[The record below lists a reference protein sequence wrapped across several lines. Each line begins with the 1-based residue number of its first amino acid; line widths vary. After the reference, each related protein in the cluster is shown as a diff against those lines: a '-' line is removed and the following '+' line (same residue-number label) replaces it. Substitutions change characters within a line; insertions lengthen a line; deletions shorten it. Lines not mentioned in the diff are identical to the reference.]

1 MLPDLTLIFVTALI
15 ILFNSNLCST
25 MLTQQSSRLS
35 TSKSHNHKP
44 SSRSKLSLVSNGIA
58 RAVIDKVI
66 PAIDDGLYPIKRTV
80 GESVTV
86 HADVFADGHD
96 AIAVILRYRNRGE
109 TQWHEQPMEFLGND
123 RWQGEFV
130 TSLVGEMEYAVAA
143 YVDHFLSWQI
153 GFKKRVESGQDA
165 ASLKTEVLIGAEIL
179 GEIAKRASSR
189 DAQHIK
195 AAQASLKKHA
205 GKPEAIPEALSD
217 ALLALA
223 KKYPDPSL
231 ITQSRIYRVT
241 VDPTKAGF
249 STWVEI
255 FPRSWSKTP
264 YRHGTFKD
272 CERLL
277 PDFADMGFDVLYLPP
292 IHPIGLT
299 KRKGKNNSTVAQPDD
314 VGSPWA
320 IGAKEG
326 GHKAIHPKLG
336 TLKDFQRLVKTAKS
350 YGIDIALDIAFQC
363 SPDHPYVKEHP
374 EWFKWRPDGTVQYAE
389 NPPKKYED
397 VLPFYFESRDWKNLW
412 LELKSI
418 FEFWIEQGVKIFRVD
433 NPHTKPFAFWEWCLG
448 ELKRDYPETIFLS
461 EAFTR
466 PKVMYRLAKL
476 GYTQSYTYFTWRNNK
491 RDLQAYLTELTTTD
505 VKEYF
510 RPNFWPNT
518 PDILSEEFL
527 HYAPPSAFML
537 RYALAATL
545 SSNIGIYEPAFS
557 LCINIPLTKGKEE
570 YLDSEKYEIKAWDL
584 SQFNI
589 RPFIKRINQI
599 RKENPALQ
607 QTNNLVFTQ
616 VETAPKVESEYL
628 IAYLKSSG
636 RNHILTVVNHHPTQ
650 TQEGWVRLPLERL
663 GIQEGDSYRVREL
676 ITNTEFVW
684 NKAWNYIRLNPN
696 ELVAAI
702 FRIEPQ

>member
-1 MLPDLTLIFVTALI
+1 MAITKRPTAKSK
-15 ILFNSNLCST
+15 NTANGTST
-25 MLTQQSSRLS
+25 RA
-35 TSKSHNHKP
+35 
-44 SSRSKLSLVSNGIA
+44 SLHHIQNGKM
-58 RAVIDKVI
+58 RAVIDKVL
-66 PAIDDGLYPIKRTV
+66 PCIDGGTYPIKRVV

-86 HADVFADGHD
+86 VADVFADGHD
-96 AIAVILRYRNRGE
+96 TIVVTLRYRNKGE
-109 TQWHEQPMEFLGND
+109 TAWHELPMGFLGND

-143 YVDHFLSWQI
+143 RVDHFLSWQL
-153 GFKKRVESGQDA
+153 GFKKRVEAGQTA
-165 ASLKTEVLIGAEIL
+165 ESLKTEVLIGADLL
-179 GEIAKRASSR
+179 GEIAKRASAD
-189 DAQHIK
+189 DAKKIK
-195 AAQASLKKHA
+195 SLQTSLKKKA
-205 GKPEAIPEALSD
+205 GTAECVSEALSD
-217 ALLALA
+217 TLTRFAAQ
-223 KKYPDPSL
+223 YPDES
-231 ITQSRIYRVT
+231 ITTQSHIYRVT
-241 VDPTKAGF
+241 VDPPKAGF

-255 FPRSWSKTP
+255 FPRSWSQTP
-264 YRHGTFKD
+264 YQHGTFKD

-277 PDFADMGFDVLYLPP
+277 PEFAEMGFDVLYLPP
-292 IHPIGLT
+292 IHPIGIT
-299 KRKGKNNSTVAQPDD
+299 KRKGKNNSTVAQAGD

-320 IGAKEG
+320 IGSKEG
-326 GHKAIHPKLG
+326 GHKAIHPELG
-336 TLKDFQRLVKTAKS
+336 TLEDFRHLVQTAKS
-350 YGIDIALDIAFQC
+350 FGIDIALDIAFQC

-397 VLPFYFESRDWKNLW
+397 VLPFNFETDDWQNLW
-412 LELKSI
+412 LELKSV
-418 FEFWIEQGVKIFRVD
+418 FEFWIQQGVTIFRVD
-433 NPHTKPFAFWEWCLG
+433 NPHTKPFAFWEWCIS
-448 ELKRDYPETIFLS
+448 ELKRNYPETIFLS

-476 GYTQSYTYFTWRNNK
+476 GYTHSYTYFTWRNNK

-505 VKEYF
+505 VKEFF
-510 RPNFWPNT
+510 RPNFWANT

-557 LCINIPLTKGKEE
+557 LCLNKPLMKGKEE
-570 YLDSEKYEIKAWDL
+570 YLDSEKYEIKAWDM

-607 QTNNLVFTQ
+607 QTNNLTFTQ
-616 VETAPKVESEYL
+616 VEIAPQVESEYL

-636 RNHILTVVNHHPTQ
+636 NNHLLTVVNHHPSQ
-650 TQEGWVRLPLERL
+650 AQEGWVRVPLERL
-663 GIQEGDSYRVREL
+663 EIQEGESYRVREL

-702 FRIEPQ
+702 FRIEPE

>member
-1 MLPDLTLIFVTALI
+1 MPTKKRTTSSTTKPIAKALSKPATLARIA
-15 ILFNSNLCST
+15 
-25 MLTQQSSRLS
+25 
-35 TSKSHNHKP
+35 
-44 SSRSKLSLVSNGIA
+44 NGTA
-58 RAVIDKVI
+58 RAVIDKVM
-66 PAIDDGLYPIKRTV
+66 PEIDGGIYPIKRVV
-80 GESVTV
+80 GESITVT
-86 HADVFADGHD
+86 ADVFADGHD
-96 AIAVILRYRNRGE
+96 AIVVTLRYRNKGDKHWNE
-109 TQWHEQPMEFLGND
+109 SPMTFLGND

-130 TSLVGEMEYAVAA
+130 TSRVGEMEYAVAA
-143 YVDHFLSWQI
+143 HVDHFLTWQI

-165 ASLKTEVLIGAEIL
+165 PSLKTEVLIGAEIL
-179 GEIAKRASSR
+179 SDIAKRGSAE
-189 DAQHIK
+189 DARKIK
-195 AAQASLKKHA
+195 AVQASLKKHA
-205 GKPEAIPEALSD
+205 GKPEAISEALSET
-217 ALLALA
+217 LLTLA
-223 KKYPDPSL
+223 QKYPDDAL

-241 VDPTKAGF
+241 VDPLKAGF
-249 STWVEI
+249 STWIEI
-255 FPRSWSKTP
+255 FPRSWSQTP
-264 YRHGTFKD
+264 YKHGTFKD

-292 IHPIGLT
+292 IHPIGFT
-299 KRKGKNNSTVAQPDD
+299 KRKGKNNSTTAQAGD

-326 GHKAIHPKLG
+326 GHKAIHPELG
-336 TLKDFQRLVKTAKS
+336 TLKDFQRFVKTAKS

-397 VLPFYFESRDWKNLW
+397 VLPFNFETEDWKNLW
-412 LELKSI
+412 FELKSV
-418 FEFWIEQGVKIFRVD
+418 FEFWIEHGVTIFRVD
-433 NPHTKPFAFWEWCLG
+433 NPHTKPFAFWEWCLA
-448 ELKRDYPETIFLS
+448 ELKRDYPDTIFLS

-476 GYTQSYTYFTWRNNK
+476 GYTHSYTYFTWRNNK
-491 RDLQAYLTELTTTD
+491 RDLHAYLTELTTTS

-510 RPNFWPNT
+510 RPNFWANT

-527 HYAPPSAFML
+527 HNAPPSAFML

-557 LCINIPLTKGKEE
+557 LCINKPLTKGKEE

-589 RPFIKRINQI
+589 RPFIKRINEI

-607 QTNNLVFTQ
+607 QTKSIVFTE
-616 VETAPKVESEYL
+616 VEIAPKVESEYL

-636 RNHILTVVNHHPTQ
+636 RNHVLSVVNHHPTQ
-650 TQEGWVRLPLERL
+650 TQEGWVRVPLERL

-676 ITNTEFVW
+676 ITNTEFTW
-684 NKAWNYIRLNPN
+684 NKAWNYLRLNPN

-702 FRIEPQ
+702 FRIEPE

>member
-1 MLPDLTLIFVTALI
+1 MPTKKRTTT
-15 ILFNSNLCST
+15 ST
-25 MLTQQSSRLS
+25 T
-35 TSKSHNHKP
+35 KP
-44 SSRSKLSLVSNGIA
+44 SAKASSKPATIERVANGTA
-58 RAVIDKVI
+58 RAVIDKVM
-66 PAIDDGLYPIKRTV
+66 PEIDGGLYPIKRVV
-80 GESVTV
+80 GEPITVT
-86 HADVFADGHD
+86 ADVFADGHD
-96 AIAVILRYRNRGE
+96 SLVVTLRYRNKGE
-109 TQWHEQPMEFLGND
+109 KIWNELPMKFLGND

-143 YVDHFLSWQI
+143 RVDHFLSWQN
-153 GFKKRVESGQDA
+153 GFKKRVESGQTAED
-165 ASLKTEVLIGAEIL
+165 LKTEVLVGAEIL
-179 GEIAKRASSR
+179 GAIAKRASLE
-189 DAQHIK
+189 DAKKIK
-195 AAQASLKKHA
+195 AAQASLKKNA
-205 GKPEAIPEALSD
+205 GKPESIPEALSETLTHF
-217 ALLALA
+217 AL
-223 KKYPDPSL
+223 KYPDLS
-231 ITQSRIYRVT
+231 ITTESRTYRAT
-241 VDPTKAGF
+241 IDPPKAGF
-249 STWVEI
+249 STWIEI
-255 FPRSWSKTP
+255 FPRSWSTTP
-264 YRHGTFKD
+264 YQHGTFKD

-299 KRKGKNNSTVAQPDD
+299 KRKGKNNSTTAQDGD

-326 GHKAIHPKLG
+326 GHKAIHPELG
-336 TLKDFQRLVKTAKS
+336 TLNDFRHFVKTAKS

-363 SPDHPYVKEHP
+363 SPDHPYVKKHP

-397 VLPFYFESRDWKNLW
+397 VLPFNFETEDWKHLW
-412 LELKSI
+412 LELKSV
-418 FEFWIEQGVKIFRVD
+418 FEFWLEQGVRIFRVD
-433 NPHTKPFAFWEWCLG
+433 NPHTKPFAFWEWCIS
-448 ELKRDYPETIFLS
+448 ELKRDYPETIFLA

-476 GYTQSYTYFTWRNNK
+476 GFTHSYTYFTWRNNK
-491 RDLQAYLTELTTTD
+491 RDLQAYLTELTTTE
-505 VKEYF
+505 VKDFF

-527 HYAPPSAFML
+527 QYAPPSAFML

-557 LCINIPLTKGKEE
+557 LCLNTPLVKGKEE

-599 RKENPALQ
+599 RKANPALQ

-616 VETAPKVESEYL
+616 VEVAPNIESEYL
-628 IAYLKSSG
+628 IAYLKSNG
-636 RNHILTVVNHHPTQ
+636 RNHVLSVVNHHPLHA
-650 TQEGWVRLPLERL
+650 QEGWVRVPLERL
-663 GIQEGDSYRVREL
+663 GIPEGDSYRVREL

-684 NKAWNYIRLNPN
+684 NKAWNYIRLNPT

>member
-1 MLPDLTLIFVTALI
+1 MAITKRPTAKSK
-15 ILFNSNLCST
+15 NTANGTST
-25 MLTQQSSRLS
+25 RA
-35 TSKSHNHKP
+35 
-44 SSRSKLSLVSNGIA
+44 SLHHIQNGKM
-58 RAVIDKVI
+58 RAVIDKVL
-66 PAIDDGLYPIKRTV
+66 PCIDGGTYPIKRVV

-86 HADVFADGHD
+86 MADVFADGHD
-96 AIAVILRYRNRGE
+96 TIVVTLRYRNKGE
-109 TQWHEQPMEFLGND
+109 TAWHELPMEFLGND

-143 YVDHFLSWQI
+143 RVDHFLSWQL
-153 GFKKRVESGQDA
+153 GFKKRVEAGQTA
-165 ASLKTEVLIGAEIL
+165 ESLKTEVLIGADLL
-179 GEIAKRASSR
+179 GEIAKRASAD
-189 DAQHIK
+189 DAKKIK
-195 AAQASLKKHA
+195 SLQTSLKKKA
-205 GKPEAIPEALSD
+205 GTAECVSEALSD
-217 ALLALA
+217 TLTRFAAQ
-223 KKYPDPSL
+223 YPDES
-231 ITQSRIYRVT
+231 ITTQSHIYRVT
-241 VDPTKAGF
+241 VDPPKAGF

-255 FPRSWSKTP
+255 FPRSWSQTP
-264 YRHGTFKD
+264 YQHGTFKD

-277 PDFADMGFDVLYLPP
+277 PEFAEMGFDVLYLPP
-292 IHPIGLT
+292 IHPIGIT
-299 KRKGKNNSTVAQPDD
+299 KRKGKNNSTVAQAGD

-320 IGAKEG
+320 IGSKEG
-326 GHKAIHPKLG
+326 GHKAIHPELG
-336 TLKDFQRLVKTAKS
+336 TLEDFRHLVQTAKS
-350 YGIDIALDIAFQC
+350 FGIDIALDIAFQC

-397 VLPFYFESRDWKNLW
+397 VLPFNFETDDWQNLW
-412 LELKSI
+412 LELKSV
-418 FEFWIEQGVKIFRVD
+418 FEFWIQQGVTIFRVD
-433 NPHTKPFAFWEWCLG
+433 NPHTKPFAFWEWCIS
-448 ELKRDYPETIFLS
+448 ELKRNYPETIFLS

-476 GYTQSYTYFTWRNNK
+476 GYTHSYTYFTWRNNK

-505 VKEYF
+505 VKEFF
-510 RPNFWPNT
+510 RPNFWANT

-557 LCINIPLTKGKEE
+557 LCLNKPLMKGKEE
-570 YLDSEKYEIKAWDL
+570 YLDSEKYEIKAWDM

-607 QTNNLVFTQ
+607 QTNNLTFTQ
-616 VETAPKVESEYL
+616 VEIAPQVESEYL

-636 RNHILTVVNHHPTQ
+636 NNHLLTVVNHHPSQ
-650 TQEGWVRLPLERL
+650 AQEGWVRVPLERL
-663 GIQEGDSYRVREL
+663 EIQEGESYRVREL

-702 FRIEPQ
+702 FRIEPE

>member
-1 MLPDLTLIFVTALI
+1 MATTKRLTAKSKNTA
-15 ILFNSNLCST
+15 NGTST
-25 MLTQQSSRLS
+25 R
-35 TSKSHNHKP
+35 TSLNHIQ
-44 SSRSKLSLVSNGIA
+44 NGKT
-58 RAVIDKVI
+58 RAVIDKVM
-66 PAIDDGLYPIKRTV
+66 PCIDGGLYPIKRTV
-80 GESVTV
+80 GEPVIV
-86 HADVFADGHD
+86 KADVFADGHD
-96 AIAVILRYRNRGE
+96 SVVVTLRYRNNGE
-109 TQWHEQPMEFLGND
+109 TTWNELPMEFLGND

-143 YVDHFLSWQI
+143 RVDHFLSWQL
-153 GFKKRVESGQDA
+153 GFKKRVEAGQDA
-165 ASLKTEVLIGAEIL
+165 EALKTEVLIGADLL
-179 GEIAKRASSR
+179 GEIAKRASAE
-189 DAQHIK
+189 DAKKIK
-195 AAQASLKKHA
+195 ALQTSLKKKA
-205 GKPEAIPEALSD
+205 GTTDSISEALSD
-217 ALLALA
+217 TLTRFAAQ
-223 KKYPDPSL
+223 YPDES
-231 ITQSRIYRVT
+231 ITAQSHTYRVT
-241 VDPTKAGF
+241 VDPPKAGF

-255 FPRSWSKTP
+255 FPRSWSETP
-264 YRHGTFKD
+264 YQHGTFKD

-277 PDFADMGFDVLYLPP
+277 PEFAEMGFDVLYLPP
-292 IHPIGLT
+292 IHPIGIT
-299 KRKGKNNSTVAQPDD
+299 KRKGKNNSTVAQAGD

-326 GHKAIHPKLG
+326 GHKAVHPELG
-336 TLKDFQRLVKTAKS
+336 TLEDFRHLVQTAKS
-350 YGIDIALDIAFQC
+350 FGIDIALDIAFQC

-397 VLPFYFESRDWKNLW
+397 VLPFNFETDDWRNLW

-418 FEFWIEQGVKIFRVD
+418 FEFWIQQGVKIFRVD
-433 NPHTKPFAFWEWCLG
+433 NPHTKPFAFWEWCIS
-448 ELKRDYPETIFLS
+448 ELKRDYPETIFLA

-476 GYTQSYTYFTWRNNK
+476 GYTHSYTYFTWRNNK

-505 VKEYF
+505 VKEFF
-510 RPNFWPNT
+510 RPNFWANT

-527 HYAPPSAFML
+527 HYAPPPAFML

-545 SSNIGIYEPAFS
+545 SANIGIYEPAFS
-557 LCINIPLTKGKEE
+557 LCLNKPLMKGKEE
-570 YLDSEKYEIKAWDL
+570 YLDSEKYEIKAWDM

-589 RPFIKRINQI
+589 RPFIKRINHI

-607 QTNNLVFTQ
+607 QTNNLTFTQ
-616 VETAPKVESEYL
+616 VEIAPQVESEYL

-636 RNHILTVVNHHPTQ
+636 NNHLLTVVTHHPTE
-650 TQEGWVRLPLERL
+650 TQEGWVRVPLERL
-663 GIQEGDSYRVREL
+663 EIQEGESYRVREL

-702 FRIEPQ
+702 FRIEPK